1 MPGCPPNS
9 ALKILLHVKVTIDV
23 EHLTRDVVAIH
34 NQVADGTSYFLGM
47 PTGFVLIVLVRH
59 STTSSQKR
67 KTGDTCMTE
76 LCECQRDMR
85 QCIRLLDPQALTG
98 NYP

>member
-1 MPGCPPNS
+1 MRMLSVCSKLRLLLMPGCPPNS

-47 PTGFVLIVLVRH
+47 PTGFVLIVLDAHTNVNI
-59 STTSSQKR
+59 KA
-67 KTGDTCMTE
+67 E
-76 LCECQRDMR
+76 
-85 QCIRLLDPQALTG
+85 
-98 NYP
+98 

>member
-47 PTGFVLIVLVRH
+47 PTGFVLIVLDC
-59 STTSSQKR
+59 TY
-67 KTGDTCMTE
+67 
-76 LCECQRDMR
+76 ECQHKSR
-85 QCIRLLDPQALTG
+85 IKQALTG